1 MIIEKLQDKSELL
14 KAIAHPVRLCIIRR
28 LIEEPCNVSEM
39 HTCLGK
45 PQSTISQHLAK
56 LKAAR
61 VIKGERNG
69 TKICYKVIDEQVK
82 KIVAILLPK

>member
-39 HTCLGK
+39 HTCLEK